1 MVTRRSIM
9 RILVTA
15 GNTQAPIDKVRCLT
29 NIFTGRTGASIALH
43 AQERGH
49 RTTLLTSH
57 PETVRDSPSEGLDC
71 FTFRTFDE
79 LQTLLERHLPTDDF
93 DAVVH
98 SAAVSDYL
106 AASVYSPTEHTHFQ
120 ADGAWI
126 SDTAAPPTLVNR
138 AAGKVKSDEPELW
151 IRLVR
156 APKLINRMRSDWHFQ
171 GVLVK
176 FKLEVG
182 VSDERLLEIA
192 ECSRRHSEADLMVA
206 NTLEGAHN
214 WAFLGPINARYERIT
229 RATLPSCLLDQVEQ
243 LHEERRRG

>member
-1 MVTRRSIM
+1 M

-29 NIFTGRTGASIALH
+29 NVFTGRTGASIALH

-49 RTTLLTSH
+49 RTTLFTSH
-57 PETVRDSPSEGLDC
+57 PETVRDSPPEGLDSYS
-71 FTFRTFDE
+71 FRTFDE
-79 LQTLLERHLPTDDF
+79 LQTLFEQHLPRDDF

-98 SAAVSDYL
+98 SAAVSDYQ
-106 AASVYSPTEHTHFQ
+106 AAGVYSPAERTHFQ

-126 SDTAAPPTLVNR
+126 SDIIAPPRLVDR
-138 AAGKVKSDEPELW
+138 TAGKIKSDAPELW

-156 APKLINRMRSDWHFQ
+156 APKLIDRMRSDWHFH

-182 VSDERLLEIA
+182 VSDEYLLEIA
-192 ECSRRHSEADLMVA
+192 ESSRRHSDADLMVA
-206 NTLEGAHN
+206 NTLERAHD
-214 WAFLGPINARYERIT
+214 WAFLGPISGRYERVK
-229 RATLPSCLLDQVEQ
+229 RAALPSCLLDQVER
-243 LHEERRRG
+243 LHKERRRG

>member
-1 MVTRRSIM
+1 M

-49 RTTLLTSH
+49 QVTLFTSH
-57 PETVRDSPSEGLDC
+57 PETVRDSRPEGLDY
-71 FTFRTFDE
+71 FTFGKFED
-79 LQTLLERHLPTDDF
+79 LQTLLDRHLATDDF
-93 DAVVH
+93 DAVIH
-98 SAAVSDYL
+98 SAAISDYL
-106 AASVYSPTEHTHFQ
+106 AAGVYSPAEHTHFQ

-126 SDTAAPPTLVNR
+126 TDIAEPPTLVDR

-156 APKLINRMRSDWHFQ
+156 APKLIDRIRNDWHFQ

-182 VSDERLLEIA
+182 VSDEHLLGIA
-192 ECSRRHSEADLMVA
+192 ERSRRHSDADLMVA

-214 WAFLGPINARYERIT
+214 WAFLGPINGRYERIT
-229 RATLPSCLLDQVEQ
+229 RAALPSRLLDQVER
-243 LHEERRRG
+243 LHKERRRG